1 MRRPEP
7 RARATTVLSC
17 RAQHAQTSTA
27 PSRLF
32 SRRRPWRSSA
42 APSESHWP
50 PPGVGPEG
58 RWGRSPS
65 ARSATGPSVLR
76 FPPPAGRT
84 GCSPAG
90 LLCLIAVAA
99 ENLEAGLGSSQ
110 VNARPQRKAKSSQ
123 LLPLLKF
130 PLHILRGGK
139 KKRKSS
145 VMDQRELDLYRTI
158 SRGWTRRHSPHT
170 QENRHRWWIG
180 MFSSTEWAGSSW
192 EFLSL

>member
-42 APSESHWP
+42 ARSESHWP

-110 VNARPQRKAKSSQ
+110 VNAFLCGLAKSSQ

-139 KKRKSS
+139 KKK
-145 VMDQRELDLYRTI
+145 EEFGYGPKRTR
-158 SRGWTRRHSPHT
+158 SLQNDFSWMNTEAFPSHT
-170 QENRHRWWIG
+170 GEQTQMVDRYV
-180 MFSSTEWAGSSW
+180 
-192 EFLSL
+192 